1 MHGPRAKAR
10 PNDDGKQTCLV
21 CLRQERR
28 GRGREQLPNKCGGC
42 GFPVCSAACGERHG
56 ATAECAVIAR
66 HVPAD
71 DRGMV
76 NLDAIL
82 PLRSENKPKSN
93 IHALWFIRDRL

>member
-1 MHGPRAKAR
+1 MKSDPDVWFKQAK
-10 PNDDGKQTCLV
+10 PSDDKQTCVV

-28 GRGREQLPNKCGGC
+28 RGSFLACGGC
-42 GFPVCSAACGERHG
+42 GFPVCSAACGERHA

-66 HVPAD
+66 HVPVD

-82 PLRSENKPKSN
+82 PLR
-93 IHALWFIRDRL
+93 